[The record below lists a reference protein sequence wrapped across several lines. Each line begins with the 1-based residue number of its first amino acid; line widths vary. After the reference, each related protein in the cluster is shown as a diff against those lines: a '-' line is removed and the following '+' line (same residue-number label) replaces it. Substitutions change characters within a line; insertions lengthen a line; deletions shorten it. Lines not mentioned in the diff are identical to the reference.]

1 MGRERE
7 MRIRSFSSQ
16 SSAINLA
23 NSDPQ
28 SNSKKDLAY
37 NYSYFNHIPIR
48 PILDWLTQ
56 SYTESYVLKNFLDC

>member
-1 MGRERE
+1 MIIRYLSCLEKAWVGRE

-37 NYSYFNHIPIR
+37 NYSYFNQIPVR
-48 PILDWLTQ
+48 QLNLILNH
-56 SYTESYVLKNFLDC
+56 VF